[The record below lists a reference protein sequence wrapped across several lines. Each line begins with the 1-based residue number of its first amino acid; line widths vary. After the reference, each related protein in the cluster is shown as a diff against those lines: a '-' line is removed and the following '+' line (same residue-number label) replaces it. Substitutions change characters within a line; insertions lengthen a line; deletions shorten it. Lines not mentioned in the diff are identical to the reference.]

1 VTHAVSR
8 FVAVVVACALISSVA
23 FGQGGKR
30 KLPKAVEPPPS
41 KLAIAMQKPPSGK
54 HAITAT
60 PVEGLKIAKGF
71 RVELLHT
78 VPKETEGSWV
88 SMCVDPKGRLIVCD
102 QRGGLFRVTLPPLT
116 AAGEKAAELKI
127 EKIEVDIGEAQGL
140 LWAFDSLYVNVNP
153 QGKYDAGLYRV
164 KDTDGDD
171 RLDKVEQLR
180 QLEGKGEHGPHAVL
194 LAPDGKSLYVVCG
207 NGTQLTHFSDS
218 RVPRHWGEDHLLP
231 RMPDGRGFMRDVLG
245 PGGVI
250 YRIDPDGKKWEI
262 VANGFRNE
270 YDAAFNRDGEL
281 FAYDAD
287 MEWDMN
293 TPWYRPTRVNHVIS
307 GAEFGWRNG
316 AGKWPAW
323 YPDSFG
329 AVVNVGPG
337 SPTGVTFGYGAKFPA
352 KYEEALFICD
362 WSYGKLYAVHLTPTG
377 ATYTGVL
384 EEFVAGTP
392 LPLTDLV
399 INPHDG
405 AMYFAIGG
413 RDTQSGLYRVTY
425 TGAGVE
431 ASAAAEVPSADPKAA
446 ELRAVRHKLEAL
458 HRPTAGAVEKIWP
471 YLGHE
476 DRAIRFAARTAL
488 EHQSPVQFAFRALDE
503 KEPTTAIYAL
513 LALVRASA
521 DCPYHRLDG
530 GERPDK
536 DLVGYIFEALGKI
549 DYAKLPYERK
559 LDLVRVY
566 HVLFN
571 RFGPP
576 TAERRERAIARF
588 DAVYPAE
595 SPALNVEIANLLV
608 YLEAPTA
615 AAKTMALLDEAP
627 TQEEQI
633 DYARALRMLKTGW
646 TPELRKTQFEWFVKA
661 MNYRGGNSFG
671 LFVTNIKNDAIATLT
686 GAEKTALQPNID
698 KQPEQ
703 TQPVPAVKPR
713 PVVKEWK
720 HEEVLALAQD
730 GLSGRNFNR
739 GRQMFAAANCF
750 ACHRYDNAGG
760 AIGPDLSSLAGRF
773 GVREIVE
780 SVMEPSKVVSDQYQ
794 AVTVVTDDGREITG
808 RIVNLKGNT
817 FMINTN
823 MLDPNALEPVDRT
836 AIESQTPAKLS
847 MMPTGLLNTLKE
859 DEVLDLLAYL
869 LSRGD
874 RNHAMFQK
882 SGE

>member
-1 VTHAVSR
+1 
-8 FVAVVVACALISSVA
+8 
-23 FGQGGKR
+23 
-30 KLPKAVEPPPS
+30 
-41 KLAIAMQKPPSGK
+41 
-54 HAITAT
+54 
-60 PVEGLKIAKGF
+60 
-71 RVELLHT
+71 
-78 VPKETEGSWV
+78 
-88 SMCVDPKGRLIVCD
+88 
-102 QRGGLFRVTLPPLT
+102 
-116 AAGEKAAELKI
+116 
-127 EKIEVDIGEAQGL
+127 
-140 LWAFDSLYVNVNP
+140 VNVNP
-153 QGKYDAGLYRV
+153 QGKYEAGLYRV

-171 RLDKVEQLR
+171 RLDKLEPLR
-180 QLEGKGEHGPHAVL
+180 QLEGRGEHGPHAVL

-207 NGTQLTHFSDS
+207 NGTKLTNFSDS

-231 RMPDGRGFMRDVLG
+231 RMPDGRGFMRDVLA

-250 YRIDPDGKKWEI
+250 YRIDPEGEKWEI

-270 YDAAFNRDGEL
+270 YDAAVNRDGEL

-399 INPHDG
+399 INPQDG

-425 TGAGVE
+425 TGP
-431 ASAAAEVPSADPKAA
+431 SDAATTAALEVPAADPQAA
-446 ELRAVRHKLEAL
+446 ELRALRHKLEAL
-458 HRPTAGAVEKIWP
+458 HRPTAGAVDTIWP
-471 YLGHE
+471 YLGHP
-476 DRAIRFAARTAL
+476 DRAVRFAARTAL
-488 EHQSPVQFAFRALDE
+488 EHQDHLEWVDRAIAE

-513 LALVRASA
+513 LALVRSTA
-521 DCPYHRLDG
+521 DCPFHRNDG
-530 GERPDK
+530 GPAPDQDLAAIILGALER
-536 DLVGYIFEALGKI
+536 I
-549 DYAKLPYERK
+549 DYANLLYERK

-576 TAERRERAIARF
+576 AAGGRDRTIARF

-595 SPALNVEIANLLV
+595 SPALNAEIANLLV
-608 YLEAPTA
+608 FLEAPTV
-615 AAKTMALLDEAP
+615 AAKTMALLEEAP

-633 DYARALRMLKTGW
+633 DYARALRVLKTGW
-646 TPELRKTQFEWFVKA
+646 TPELRQAQFEWFVKA
-661 MNYRGGNSFG
+661 MSYRGGNSFE
-671 LFVTNIKNDAIATLT
+671 LFVTNIRNDAIATLT
-686 GAEKTALQPNID
+686 PAETAALAPILD
-698 KQPEQ
+698 KKPEP
-703 TQPVPAVKPR
+703 TQPILAVKPR

-720 HEEVLALAQD
+720 PDEVLALAQS
-730 GLSGRNFNR
+730 GLSGRNFDR

-773 GVREIVE
+773 GVREVVE
-780 SVMEPSKVVSDQYQ
+780 SIMEPSKVVSDQYQ

-823 MLDPNALEPVDRT
+823 MLDPNALEPIDRT

-859 DEVLDLLAYL
+859 DEILDLLAYL

>member
-1 VTHAVSR
+1 LIRLSL
-8 FVAVVVACALISSVA
+8 VAVAWLLVGSVA
-23 FGQGGKR
+23 FGQAGKR
-30 KLPKAVEPPPS
+30 KLPKGVELPPS

-60 PVEGLKIAKGF
+60 PVEGLKVAKGF

-78 VPKETEGSWV
+78 VAKETEGSWV
-88 SMCVDPKGRLIVCD
+88 SMCVDPQGRLIVCD
-102 QRGGLFRVTLPPLT
+102 QKGGLFRVTVPPLT
-116 AAGEKAAELKI
+116 AAGEKGAELKI

-153 QGKYDAGLYRV
+153 QGNYAAGLYRV
-164 KDTDGDD
+164 RDTDGDD

-180 QLEGKGEHGPHAVL
+180 QLEGRGEHGPHAVL
-194 LAPDGKSLYVVCG
+194 SAPDGKSLYVVCG
-207 NGTQLTHFSDS
+207 NGTKLTHFSDS
-218 RVPRHWGEDHLLP
+218 RSPRHWGEDHLLP

-250 YRIDPDGKKWEI
+250 YRIDPDGKNWEI
-262 VANGFRNE
+262 VANGFRNQ

-329 AVVNVGPG
+329 SVVDVGPG
-337 SPTGVTFGYGAKFPA
+337 SPTGVTFGYGAKFPP

-377 ATYTGVL
+377 ATYTGTL

-399 INPHDG
+399 INPKDG

-431 ASAAAEVPSADPKAA
+431 ASAAAEMPAADPKAS
-446 ELRAVRHKLEAL
+446 ELRALRRKLEAL
-458 HRPTAGAVEKIWP
+458 HRPTAGAVDTIWP

-488 EHQSPVQFAFRALDE
+488 EHQDHLQWVDRAIAE
-503 KEPTTAIYAL
+503 QEPTRAIYAL
-513 LALVRASA
+513 LALVRSAA
-521 DCPYHRLDG
+521 DCPFHRPDG
-530 GERPDK
+530 GPGPDA
-536 DLVGYIFEALGKI
+536 DLAAIILGALEKI
-549 DYAKLPYERK
+549 DYAKLPHERK
-559 LDLVRVY
+559 LDLVRLY

-571 RFGPP
+571 RFGEPSE
-576 TAERRERAIARF
+576 AGRERTIARF

-595 SPALNVEIANLLV
+595 SPALNAEIANLLV
-608 YLEAPTA
+608 FLQAPTA
-615 AAKTMALLDEAP
+615 AAKTIALLDEAP

-633 DYARALRMLKTGW
+633 DYARALRMLKAGW
-646 TPELRKTQFEWFVKA
+646 TPELRKVQFEWFVKA

-671 LFVTNIKNDAIATLT
+671 LFVTNIKNDALATLT
-686 GAEKTALQPNID
+686 VGEKTALQSIID
-698 KQPEQ
+698 KQPEP
-703 TQPVPAVKPR
+703 TQPVLAVKPR

-720 HEEVLALAQD
+720 HEEVLALAQN
-730 GLSGRNFNR
+730 GLSGRNFDR
-739 GRQMFAAANCF
+739 GRRMFAAANCF

-780 SVMEPSKVVSDQYQ
+780 SIMEPSKVVSDQYQ

-847 MMPTGLLNTLKE
+847 MMPTGLLNTLQD

-882 SGE
+882 TSGGE